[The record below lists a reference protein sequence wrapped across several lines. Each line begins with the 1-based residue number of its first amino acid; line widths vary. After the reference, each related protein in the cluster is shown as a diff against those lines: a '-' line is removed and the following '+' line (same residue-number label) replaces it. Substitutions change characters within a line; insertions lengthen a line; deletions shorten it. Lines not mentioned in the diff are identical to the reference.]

1 MPPVKQ
7 QRAVPMNIDMRVS
20 LWRIYLA
27 TGTAAV
33 TAYFLVPDNWWQT
46 GTGAAIGLAAV
57 AGLLV
62 GIRMHRPGR
71 PGLWLMLAAGLSCIA
86 AGDFTYALYERVL
99 HQSAPFPSLADAL
112 YLAGCPLIGFSLI
125 GIVRTRTA
133 GRDRVSWIDATIVAS
148 GFGLLSWV
156 FLMAPTATSN
166 DLPWFGRLVALAYPV
181 WDVLFLALLVR
192 LLAGL
197 GARLPALRLLAGAS
211 ALWLAYDTVYALVLQ
226 YGSYDQGLLIDIPWL
241 LGFVLFGATGLHP
254 SMAELTQPVV
264 QPNSRLSRRRLA
276 LLTGASLIAP
286 VLLLSQTLLARGRV
300 DGVAIGAASMLLF
313 LLVVL
318 RIVGLV
324 RQVEEQSEQLAALAR
339 RDGLTGIPNRRTWD
353 SELPVAMD
361 RARRDG
367 VPLAVAILDLDHFKD
382 FNDQYGHQAGDRLL
396 KSATAAWSRMLRTT
410 DLLCRYG
417 GEEFGVLLPAATTDQ
432 ADEVL
437 ERLRAVTPQGQT
449 FSAGL
454 AGWDGQEVSDELV
467 ARADRALYAAKA
479 AGRDRVIVDDHQP
492 TARDHQATAAHPH

>member
-1 MPPVKQ
+1 
-7 QRAVPMNIDMRVS
+7 MNNDMRAN
-20 LWRIYLA
+20 LWRIYLVA
-27 TGTAAV
+27 GTAAV
-33 TAYFLVPDNWWQT
+33 GGYFLLPDDWWQT
-46 GTGAAIGLAAV
+46 GAGAAIALAGV

-62 GIRMHRPGR
+62 GVWLHRPR
-71 PGLWLMLAAGLSCIA
+71 RRGLWWMFAAGLFCIA
-86 AGDFTYALYERVL
+86 AGDFVYALYERVL
-99 HQSAPFPSLADAL
+99 HDAAPFPSLADAL
-112 YLAGCPLIGFSLI
+112 YLAGCPLIGLSLV
-125 GIVRTRTA
+125 GLVRTRTA

-156 FLMAPTATSN
+156 FLMAPTANSN
-166 DLPWFGRLVALAYPV
+166 DLTWFGRLVALAYPV

-211 ALWLAYDTVYALVLQ
+211 ALWLIYDTVYALVLQ
-226 YGSYDQGLLIDIPWL
+226 YGTYDQGLLIDVPWL
-241 LGFVLFGATGLHP
+241 LGFVLFGATGLHS
-254 SMAELTQPVV
+254 SMAELTQPVA
-264 QPNSRLSRRRLA
+264 QPNTRLTRQRLA

-286 VLLLSQTLLARGRV
+286 VLLVSQTMLARDRV
-300 DGVAIGAASMLLF
+300 DGLAIGAASMLLF

-324 RQVEEQSEQLAALAR
+324 RQVEEQSDQLAALAR
-339 RDGLTGIPNRRTWD
+339 HDGLTGIPNRRTWD

-367 VPLAVAILDLDHFKD
+367 VPLSVAILDLDHFKH
-382 FNDQYGHQAGDRLL
+382 FNDRYGHQAGDRLL
-396 KSATAAWSRMLRTT
+396 KTATSAWSQLLRST

-417 GEEFGVLLPAATTDQ
+417 GEEFSVLLPDATLEQ
-432 ADEVL
+432 ATEVL
-437 ERLRAVTPQGQT
+437 ERLRQITPQGQT

-454 AGWDGQEVSDELV
+454 ARWDGQEASDRLV

-479 AGRDRVIVDDHQP
+479 SGRDRVTMDRYQPAAQDHS
-492 TARDHQATAAHPH
+492 AATAPPH

>member
-1 MPPVKQ
+1 
-7 QRAVPMNIDMRVS
+7 
-20 LWRIYLA
+20 
-27 TGTAAV
+27 
-33 TAYFLVPDNWWQT
+33 
-46 GTGAAIGLAAV
+46 
-57 AGLLV
+57 
-62 GIRMHRPGR
+62 
-71 PGLWLMLAAGLSCIA
+71 
-86 AGDFTYALYERVL
+86 
-99 HQSAPFPSLADAL
+99 
-112 YLAGCPLIGFSLI
+112 
-125 GIVRTRTA
+125 
-133 GRDRVSWIDATIVAS
+133 
-148 GFGLLSWV
+148 
-156 FLMAPTATSN
+156 
-166 DLPWFGRLVALAYPV
+166 
-181 WDVLFLALLVR
+181 
-192 LLAGL
+192 
-197 GARLPALRLLAGAS
+197 
-211 ALWLAYDTVYALVLQ
+211 VLQ

-264 QPNSRLSRRRLA
+264 QPNTRLSWRRLA

-286 VLLLSQTLLARGRV
+286 VLLLSQTLLARDRV
-300 DGVAIGAASMLLF
+300 DGTAIGAASMLLF

-367 VPLAVAILDLDHFKD
+367 VPLAVAILDLDRFKD

-396 KSATAAWSRMLRTT
+396 KSAASAWSRMLRTT

-417 GEEFGVLLPAATTDQ
+417 GEEFSVLLPAATTDE
-432 ADEVL
+432 ASEVL

-479 AGRDRVIVDDHQP
+479 AGRDRVVVGNHQP
-492 TARDHQATAAHPH
+492 TARDHQAAAAHPH

>member
-1 MPPVKQ
+1 
-7 QRAVPMNIDMRVS
+7 
-20 LWRIYLA
+20 
-27 TGTAAV
+27 
-33 TAYFLVPDNWWQT
+33 VPDNWWQT
-46 GTGAAIGLAAV
+46 GIGAAIGLAAAASLL
-57 AGLLV
+57 AGT
-62 GIRMHRPGR
+62 RMHRPRR
-71 PGLWLMLAAGLSCIA
+71 PGLWWMLATELSCIA
-86 AGDFTYALYERVL
+86 AG
-99 HQSAPFPSLADAL
+99 
-112 YLAGCPLIGFSLI
+112 
-125 GIVRTRTA
+125 
-133 GRDRVSWIDATIVAS
+133 DRVSWIDATIVAT

-156 FLMAPTATSN
+156 FLMAPTASSN
-166 DLPWFGRLVALAYPV
+166 ELPWFGRLVALAYPV

-264 QPNSRLSRRRLA
+264 QPNTRISWRRLA

-286 VLLLSQTLLARGRV
+286 VLLLSQTV
-300 DGVAIGAASMLLF
+300 
-313 LLVVL
+313 
-318 RIVGLV
+318 
-324 RQVEEQSEQLAALAR
+324 LAR

-382 FNDQYGHQAGDRLL
+382 FNDRYGHQAGDRLL
-396 KSATAAWSRMLRTT
+396 KSATSAWSGMLRTT
-410 DLLCRYG
+410 DLLCPYG

-432 ADEVL
+432 AGEVL

-479 AGRDRVIVDDHQP
+479 AGRDRIVVGNQQP
-492 TARDHQATAAHPH
+492 TASDHQAAASHPR